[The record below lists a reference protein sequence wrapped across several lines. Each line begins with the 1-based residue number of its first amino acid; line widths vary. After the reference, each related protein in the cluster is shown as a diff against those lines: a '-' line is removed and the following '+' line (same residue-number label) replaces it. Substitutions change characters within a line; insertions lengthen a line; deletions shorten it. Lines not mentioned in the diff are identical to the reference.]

1 MKITAEQWS
10 LVSGLLD
17 EAIELPGE
25 QRAAWLESLD
35 GLDDNLKAEL
45 RSFLERHARIESSDF
60 LGSLPAL
67 GGLGHASQQAG
78 LSVPLAPGMVIGPYT
93 IEREIGRGGMGA
105 VWLAQRADGLLKRPV
120 ALKLLRPGLHGE
132 ELLTR

>member
-17 EAIELPGE
+17 EAVELPGE

-35 GLDDNLKAEL
+35 GLDDSLKAEL

-60 LGSLPAL
+60 LRSLPAL
-67 GGLGHASQQAG
+67 GGLRKRWGCQFRWRPGWPSGPIPSNGKSAVAAWAQCG
-78 LSVPLAPGMVIGPYT
+78 WRSVP
-93 IEREIGRGGMGA
+93 MGC
-105 VWLAQRADGLLKRPV
+105 
-120 ALKLLRPGLHGE
+120 
-132 ELLTR
+132 